1 MKRIVVAIGVVL
13 AACGG
18 PRQPSAQP
26 GQIYFWKVTS
36 SAVEFG
42 TCSDEKQFRDDLAP
56 LKFEANSFLI
66 YKVSQ
71 DAKSAVTQ
79 TCSRVD
85 PSTCAPST
93 TNVVFQVAVP
103 ELVFTTEGKTPLGM
117 AGCNLKDA
125 STWTLTDKGSTG
137 TLDIVHV
144 LTEVDNPAA
153 CMAAETQL
161 KAQAP
166 NMTGLEGCVVT
177 FKVGLSLQQ

>member
-1 MKRIVVAIGVVL
+1 MKRAVL
-13 AACGG
+13 FVLVLLGCGG
-18 PRQPSAQP
+18 PRQPGAVA
-26 GQIYFWKVTS
+26 GQVYFWKVIS

-66 YKVSQ
+66 YKVST

-85 PSTCAPST
+85 PQTCVPST
-93 TNVVFQVAVP
+93 TGVVFMVATP
-103 ELVFTTEGKTPLGM
+103 ELVFSKVDKTPLGA
-117 AGCNLKDA
+117 AGCMLQDS
-125 STWTLTDKGSTG
+125 STWTLTDKGIDG
-137 TLDIVHV
+137 TLEIVHV
-144 LTEVDNPAA
+144 LNEVDDPTA

-177 FKVGLSLQQ
+177 FKVGLTLNQ